1 VLQEK
6 TTKSGIPTLRSVDH
20 VAFTVPDLDAAVGF
34 FTAHFG
40 GTPVFFDGP
49 FSDDG
54 DGMTRR
60 LNVDPTASCRLAMVR
75 LGAVNLE
82 LFQYDTPEQ
91 SDQPP
96 RNSDVGGHHLAFYVD
111 DIDAAHRY
119 VSTIP
124 GVRVM
129 EGPNGVAADSPVKGQ
144 RWFYFL
150 TPWGLQME
158 LTSCPGG
165 RFYAGLPGGAMAPPA
180 AEPLVEARE

>member
-1 VLQEK
+1 LQH
-6 TTKSGIPTLRSVDH
+6 KSIRTGIPTLRSVDH
-20 VAFTVPDLDAAVGF
+20 VAFTVPHLEAAVEF
-34 FTAHFG
+34 FTTHFG
-40 GTPVFFDGP
+40 GTCVFYDGP
-49 FSDDG
+49 FADDA

-60 LNVDPTASCRLAMVR
+60 LNVDPKASCRLAMVR

-82 LFQYDTPEQ
+82 LFQYDAPGQ
-91 SDQPP
+91 ADQPP
-96 RNSDVGGHHLAFYVD
+96 RNSDIGGHHLAFYVD

-129 EGPNGVAADSPVKGQ
+129 EGPNGVADGSPVAGQ

-165 RFYAGLPGGAMAPPA
+165 RFYGGLPGGAMAPPA
-180 AEPLVEARE
+180 ADPLVEVQQ